1 MVKMPFNKNSSE
13 DNTKVPDSA
22 CDKKKNKKHVKDK
35 EKELISDSEQSPK
48 PKKAKKDKVKE
59 VILDSEQPPK
69 PKKGKKDKEKELVSE
84 TEGMPKPKKGKKDKE
99 NEKEVILDSEQPP
112 KPKKVEKK
120 VKEQNDS
127 NKNARA
133 EAKEQAAGWEG
144 FVKTLS
150 KMQASQLSKLL
161 KNKGKI

>member
-1 MVKMPFNKNSSE
+1 MVKMPFSKNSSE
-13 DNTKVPDSA
+13 DNTEVPDSA

-35 EKELISDSEQSPK
+35 EKELLSDSEQSPK
-48 PKKAKKDKVKE
+48 P
-59 VILDSEQPPK
+59 
-69 PKKGKKDKEKELVSE
+69 KKDKEKELVSE
-84 TEGMPKPKKGKKDKE
+84 TEGMPKPKKGKKDK
-99 NEKEVILDSEQPP
+99 EKEVILDSEQPP

-133 EAKEQAAGWEG
+133 EAEEQAAGWEG

-161 KNKGKI
+161 KNKGKIESESNSERQLEEVKPKTEQEK